1 MSCCIHLLWA
11 IQTQI
16 CDLWNPCP
24 NFSVNN
30 VAGGRRA
37 NARRMLARKEKK
49 SGKAA
54 GKVAGTVKM
63 AKLIIEGSA
72 TLSSEKV
79 FGMTNA
85 QALLSAEI
93 FVSDT
98 APPMPE
104 GMTTAQRNQ
113 WLLDQMRDKLVVYM
127 RSEVARLSTRK
138 KVGERMAT
146 IDAEI
151 AIETNF

>member
-1 MSCCIHLLWA
+1 
-11 IQTQI
+11 
-16 CDLWNPCP
+16 
-24 NFSVNN
+24 
-30 VAGGRRA
+30 
-37 NARRMLARKEKK
+37 
-49 SGKAA
+49 
-54 GKVAGTVKM
+54 M

-93 FVSDT
+93 FISDS
-98 APPMPE
+98 APTMPE
-104 GMTTAQRNQ
+104 GMTTAQKNQ

-138 KVGERMAT
+138 KVDERMAT